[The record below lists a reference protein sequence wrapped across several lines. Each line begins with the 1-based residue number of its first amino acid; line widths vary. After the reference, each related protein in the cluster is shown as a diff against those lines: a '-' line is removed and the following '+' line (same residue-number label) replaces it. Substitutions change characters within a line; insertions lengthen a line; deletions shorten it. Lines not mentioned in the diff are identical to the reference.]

1 MFITPVLWA
10 ESSYLGRH
18 WVIHVIKWTR
28 AAPSIF
34 VHCKQSKI
42 GQWEGLEIRL
52 IVESM
57 ASVFSD
63 CISMTVFQFPHIRL
77 KVGLLLVVSLSKRL
91 ACISSSEQQE
101 PIYYVYL
108 KDSCHLLSTYHRCLH
123 KSSLPLEVG
132 DLYWQL
138 KGSVARYELLLLRA
152 LKFQMQVQLPH
163 PVSSQCLFMLACWSR
178 VSCAQPSGP
187 SIADTVT

>member
-1 MFITPVLWA
+1 M
-10 ESSYLGRH
+10 
-18 WVIHVIKWTR
+18 IKWTR

-42 GQWEGLEIRL
+42 GQWEGLEMRL

-63 CISMTVFQFPHIRL
+63 CISMTVFQFPNIRP
-77 KVGLLLVVSLSKRL
+77 KFGLLLVVSLSKRL
-91 ACISSSEQQE
+91 ACISSNEQQE
-101 PIYYVYL
+101 PIYYAYL

-123 KSSLPLEVG
+123 KSSPPLEVG

-152 LKFQMQVQLPH
+152 LKFQIQVQLPH